1 MLLMLFNQ
9 LIWRDGEGAVFADN
23 RSLAFEREHVLE
35 DELYSLTR
43 SRLDW
48 AISRLDWAISFMSES
63 GQGAIYAWCR
73 LPRAL
78 R

>member
-35 DELYSLTR
+35 DELCSLTR
-43 SRLDW
+43 
-48 AISRLDWAISFMSES
+48 SRLDWAISFMSES

-73 LPRAL
+73 LPSAL

>member
-9 LIWRDGEGAVFADN
+9 LIWRDGEGAAFADN

-48 AISRLDWAISFMSES
+48 AISFMSES

>member
-1 MLLMLFNQ
+1 MLFSQ
-9 LIWRDGEGAVFADN
+9 LIRRDGEGAVLADN

-48 AISRLDWAISFMSES
+48 QYRL
-63 GQGAIYAWCR
+63 
-73 LPRAL
+73 
-78 R
+78 

>member
-1 MLLMLFNQ
+1 MFLMLFSQ
-9 LIWRDGEGAVFADN
+9 LIRRDGEGAVFDDN

-48 AISRLDWAISFMSES
+48 QYRL
-63 GQGAIYAWCR
+63 
-73 LPRAL
+73 
-78 R
+78 

>member
-1 MLLMLFNQ
+1 MRTRDSRSGYAIESSGSRASMFLMSFSQ
-9 LIWRDGEGAVFADN
+9 LIRRDGEGAVFADN

-48 AISRLDWAISFMSES
+48 QYRL
-63 GQGAIYAWCR
+63 
-73 LPRAL
+73 
-78 R
+78 